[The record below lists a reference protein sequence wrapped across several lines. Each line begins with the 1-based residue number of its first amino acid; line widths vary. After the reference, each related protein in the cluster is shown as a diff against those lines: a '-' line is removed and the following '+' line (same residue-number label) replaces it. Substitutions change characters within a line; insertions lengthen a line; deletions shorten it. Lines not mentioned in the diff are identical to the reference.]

1 MPIYEYQCA
10 SCGQKIEVIQ
20 KISDEPLQHCEACG
34 KDSLKKLI
42 SATHFQLKGS
52 GWYKA
57 PTTEK
62 SAGASTESASKSTG
76 AESSAP
82 SSSVETSSIEKP
94 VSKSDK
100 DK

>member
-10 SCGQKIEVIQ
+10 HCGQKIEAIQ
-20 KISDEPLQHCEACG
+20 KVSDEPLRQCEACG
-34 KDSLKKLI
+34 KDSLEKLI

-62 SAGASTESASKSTG
+62 SAGTSSETPSKSTDADSG
-76 AESSAP
+76 AKASAGG
-82 SSSVETSSIEKP
+82 ETG
-94 VSKSDK
+94 SKSDK
-100 DK
+100 DT

>member
-10 SCGQKIEVIQ
+10 SCGQKTEVIQ
-20 KISDEPLQHCEACG
+20 KISDALLQHCEACG
-34 KDSLKKLI
+34 KDSLEKLI

-62 SAGASTESASKSTG
+62 SAGTGSESDSKSTV

-82 SSSVETSSIEKP
+82 SSSVEKP
-94 VSKSDK
+94 VPKSDK